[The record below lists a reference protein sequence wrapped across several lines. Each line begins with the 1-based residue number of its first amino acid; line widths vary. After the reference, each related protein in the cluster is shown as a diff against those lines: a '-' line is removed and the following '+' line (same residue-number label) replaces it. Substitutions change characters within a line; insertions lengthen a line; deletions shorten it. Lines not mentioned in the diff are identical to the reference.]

1 MIVIISLLKQYT
13 VLVWVNLH
21 TPDFRRDFR
30 NSVESLYI
38 IIHLSVIYTFSFVY
52 FTDTEVYEAVA
63 LYDFKGR
70 TERELSFKKGD
81 NLLLYTKAS
90 AEWWEGAF
98 AGKEGLVPSNY
109 VAIKHQ

>member
-1 MIVIISLLKQYT
+1 MKKIKQKEKHVLFKMNPQLTCIIDLPMFIINLYG
-13 VLVWVNLH
+13 LV
-21 TPDFRRDFR
+21 P
-30 NSVESLYI
+30 
-38 IIHLSVIYTFSFVY
+38 FS
-52 FTDTEVYEAVA
+52 DTEVYEATA
-63 LYDFKGR
+63 LYDFRGR